1 MSDVLSQS
9 QIDELLKNLN
19 NADSSTLEDMSDS
32 LSEKKVRSYDFK
44 APKKF
49 TKEQLKSIGN
59 IYESYSRS
67 LSSYLTSITRFYCK
81 VEVLQ
86 IEEQH
91 FYEYSNALPDY
102 TMMGNIDLSF
112 NSNDDILDTKCMIQF
127 SNAITFSLIDRM
139 LGGYGK
145 NMDISRNFTDIE
157 IRIMRNVFNKMAFF
171 FQDIFSPFLNV
182 TASLSE
188 IETNAR
194 VNQPIYADEVIV
206 LATLEIE
213 YNDVKNIVTIAVPA
227 ITMEAVVS
235 KDTAG
240 NPNMTRH
247 VNTAREKECR
257 EGIIKRISRSDF
269 KIEAMLA
276 ETDVN
281 LREILSLHTND
292 VLLLN
297 VPIDHN
303 ISLVV
308 NNEKLFDGKLG
319 IVNHKKAIKI
329 CNVYDTRRSK

>member
-19 NADSSTLEDMSDS
+19 NADTQTLEDMSDS
-32 LSEKKVRSYDFK
+32 LSEKKVRNYDFK

-59 IYESYSRS
+59 IYESYSRMF
-67 LSSYLTSITRFYCK
+67 SSYLTSITRFYCK

-86 IEEQH
+86 IEEQR

-112 NSNDDILDTKCMIQF
+112 KEKDDIMDTKCMIQF
-127 SNAITFSLIDRM
+127 SNPVTYSLIDRL

-157 IRIMRNVFNKMAFF
+157 IRIMRNVFRKMAGF
-171 FQDIFSPFLNV
+171 FQEVFSPYIDL
-182 TASLSE
+182 TSELSD

-206 LATLEIE
+206 LATLEVE

-227 ITMEAVVS
+227 ITMESVLAKES
-235 KDTAG
+235 AG
-240 NPNMTRH
+240 NGNRIRRTDS
-247 VNTAREKECR
+247 AREKECR
-257 EGIIKRISRSDF
+257 EGIIKKISRSDF
-269 KIEAMLA
+269 KIEALLA
-276 ETDVN
+276 ETHVN
-281 LREILSLHTND
+281 LNEILSLHTND

-297 VPIDHN
+297 VPIDRN

-319 IVNHKKAIKI
+319 TVNHKKAIKI
-329 CNVYDTRRSK
+329 CNVYNTRR

>member
-19 NADSSTLEDMSDS
+19 NADSQTLEDMSDS
-32 LSEKKVRSYDFK
+32 LSEKKVRNYDFK

-59 IYESYSRS
+59 IYESYSRMF
-67 LSSYLTSITRFYCK
+67 SSYLTSITRFYCK

-112 NSNDDILDTKCMIQF
+112 SERDDVMDTKCMIQF
-127 SNAITFSLIDRM
+127 SNSITYSLIDRM

-157 IRIMRNVFNKMAFF
+157 IRIMRNVFNKMAGF
-171 FQDIFSPFLNV
+171 FQEVFSPYIDV
-182 TASLSE
+182 TSSLSD

-206 LATLEIE
+206 LATLDVE
-213 YNDVKNIVTIAVPA
+213 YNDVKNVVTIAVPA
-227 ITMEAVVS
+227 ITMESVLS
-235 KDTAG
+235 KETG
-240 NPNMTRH
+240 NANKLKR
-247 VNTAREKECR
+247 ADSAKEKECR

-276 ETDVN
+276 ETHVELN
-281 LREILSLHTND
+281 EILSLHTND

-297 VPIDHN
+297 VPIDRN
-303 ISLVV
+303 ISLMV

-319 IVNHKKAIKI
+319 IANHKKAIKI
-329 CNVYDTRRSK
+329 CNVFNTRR

>member
-19 NADSSTLEDMSDS
+19 NADTQTLEDMSDS
-32 LSEKKVRSYDFK
+32 LSEKKVRNYDFK

-59 IYESYSRS
+59 IYETYSRMF
-67 LSSYLTSITRFYCK
+67 SSYLTSITRFYCK

-86 IEEQH
+86 IEEQR

-102 TMMGNIDLSF
+102 TMMGNIDFSF
-112 NSNDDILDTKCMIQF
+112 REKDDIMDTKCMIQF
-127 SNAITFSLIDRM
+127 SNPVTYSLIDRL

-157 IRIMRNVFNKMAFF
+157 IRIMRNVFKKMAGF
-171 FQDIFSPFLNV
+171 FQEVFSPYIDL
-182 TASLSE
+182 TSELSD

-206 LATLEIE
+206 LATLEVE

-227 ITMEAVVS
+227 ITMESVLAKEAS
-235 KDTAG
+235 G
-240 NPNMTRH
+240 NASRVRRTDS
-247 VNTAREKECR
+247 AREKECR
-257 EGIIKRISRSDF
+257 EGIIKKISRSDF
-269 KIEAMLA
+269 KIEAVLA
-276 ETDVN
+276 ETHVN
-281 LREILSLHTND
+281 LNEILSLHTND

-297 VPIDHN
+297 VPIDRN

-319 IVNHKKAIKI
+319 TINHKKAIKI
-329 CNVYDTRRSK
+329 CNVYNTRR

>member
-19 NADSSTLEDMSDS
+19 NADTQTLEDMSDS
-32 LSEKKVRSYDFK
+32 LSEKKVRNYDFK

-59 IYESYSRS
+59 IYESYSRIF
-67 LSSYLTSITRFYCK
+67 SSYLTSITRFYCK

-86 IEEQH
+86 IEEQR

-112 NSNDDILDTKCMIQF
+112 KEKDDIMDTKCMIQF
-127 SNAITFSLIDRM
+127 SNPVTYSLIDRL

-157 IRIMRNVFNKMAFF
+157 IRIMRNVFKKMAGF
-171 FQDIFSPFLNV
+171 FQEVFSPYIDL
-182 TASLSE
+182 TSELSD

-206 LATLEIE
+206 LATLEVE

-227 ITMEAVVS
+227 ITMESVLAKES
-235 KDTAG
+235 AG
-240 NPNMTRH
+240 NGNRIRRTDS
-247 VNTAREKECR
+247 AREKECR
-257 EGIIKRISRSDF
+257 EGIIKKISRSDF

-276 ETDVN
+276 ETYVN
-281 LREILSLHTND
+281 LNEILSLHTND

-297 VPIDHN
+297 VPIDRN

-319 IVNHKKAIKI
+319 TVNHKKAIKI
-329 CNVYDTRRSK
+329 CNVYNTRR